1 MRECIALMH
10 NYLIVTRNEEEEL
23 LEIDETPQ
31 WGEGESHNA
40 CSARQGPAFRSLLTP
55 NKVKC

>member
-1 MRECIALMH
+1 MH
-10 NYLIVTRNEEEEL
+10 NYLEALIVTRNEEEEL